1 MSHAVINGDKVVPPC
16 TVSRASAQSEQ
27 RGGGRGELEGAEG
40 ALVLGYGHGVRG
52 PTVAVRTH
60 AQIAPPCTASRASAQ
75 SEERGGRPCKS
86 EGGRRAGRGRA
97 RCARRQRSYSTE
109 RRGSGRCAWS
119 EGRTFSETR
128 CVGMFWL
135 PSLGG
140 CGGQRA
146 YVVLRAQLHVKTW
159 ATREPGGLGRRPTT
173 RTRRRTPEDHA
184 TLPRRSARAQ
194 TVLPRRGRL
203 VWRSARFNQKC
214 TTR

>member
-27 RGGGRGELEGAEG
+27 RGGGAVSSRAEG

-119 EGRTFSETR
+119 EGRFFFRDALRWHVLVAFIGWVWGAITSVFGLEGATA
-128 CVGMFWL
+128 CENVG
-135 PSLGG
+135 
-140 CGGQRA
+140 Q
-146 YVVLRAQLHVKTW
+146 
-159 ATREPGGLGRRPTT
+159 
-173 RTRRRTPEDHA
+173 
-184 TLPRRSARAQ
+184 ARAGWAGA
-194 TVLPRRGRL
+194 TSHDSDKAPDTLGPRKDAAL
-203 VWRSARFNQKC
+203 AD
-214 TTR
+214 

>member
-27 RGGGRGELEGAEG
+27 RGGGAVSSRAEG

-119 EGRTFSETR
+119 EGRF
-128 CVGMFWL
+128 FF
-135 PSLGG
+135 
-140 CGGQRA
+140 
-146 YVVLRAQLHVKTW
+146 
-159 ATREPGGLGRRPTT
+159 
-173 RTRRRTPEDHA
+173 
-184 TLPRRSARAQ
+184 PRRAALACFGCLHWVGVGGDNERIWFFEGATACENVGQARAGWAGA
-194 TVLPRRGRL
+194 TSHDSDKAPDTLGPRKDAAL
-203 VWRSARFNQKC
+203 AD
-214 TTR
+214 